1 MLLVL
6 LPAVLG
12 LDRYVMTDDS
22 MDGSLGRGSVALARD
37 VPPSDLRVG
46 DVVTFLPPGATQDDQ
61 RVTHRIVAIESGVAT
76 TQGDDASRPDPW
88 SLPLTDATYARV
100 WVSVPWIGY
109 PFVIDGGWVL
119 LAAGR
124 RCRAHP
130 GRRGRAL
137 VAPEGGRD
145 RLGRSCRWAERPDH
159 RSERCAPAHHTAA
172 YHRDMP
178 QRVLVVEDEE
188 DIAFPLVRTLER
200 EGYDVHWVDSGQ
212 KALDDVAA
220 HHADVVIL
228 DLGLPDMDG
237 LEVCRKARDNG
248 YDGAIMI
255 VTARAGEL
263 DRVVGLDYGADDYM
277 AKPFG
282 LAELQARV
290 RALLRRTTAAAAAA
304 ADGVD
309 GGLRIDVAAR
319 RVFSGDDEVPLTGK
333 EFEVLN
339 VLVANKDK
347 VVSRTRLMADVW
359 DENWY
364 GSTKTLDVTIGRLRQ
379 KLESVGVQE
388 KVVAVRGVGF
398 RLEGTPSD

>member
-1 MLLVL
+1 
-6 LPAVLG
+6 
-12 LDRYVMTDDS
+12 
-22 MDGSLGRGSVALARD
+22 
-37 VPPSDLRVG
+37 
-46 DVVTFLPPGATQDDQ
+46 
-61 RVTHRIVAIESGVAT
+61 
-76 TQGDDASRPDPW
+76 
-88 SLPLTDATYARV
+88 
-100 WVSVPWIGY
+100 
-109 PFVIDGGWVL
+109 
-119 LAAGR
+119 
-124 RCRAHP
+124 
-130 GRRGRAL
+130 
-137 VAPEGGRD
+137 
-145 RLGRSCRWAERPDH
+145 
-159 RSERCAPAHHTAA
+159 
-172 YHRDMP
+172 MP

-212 KALDDVAA
+212 KALDDVSSR
-220 HHADVVIL
+220 HADVVIL

-237 LEVCRKARDNG
+237 LEVCRKARDGG

-290 RALLRRTTAAAAAA
+290 RALLRRTNNAPA
-304 ADGVD
+304 ADTNHE

-398 RLEGTPSD
+398 RLEGNPSD